1 MSNTE
6 PTILTETQLAERWET
21 SVYVLR
27 RVRATGK
34 GPAVHIKGTVPV
46 SYSLEAI
53 KAFEDGGL
61 ITVTQLA
68 ERWGITRRG
77 VEKRAASGKLPEPVM
92 LGSSRRYQLNKILAI
107 EGAV

>member
-1 MSNTE
+1 MSNEKTL
-6 PTILTETQLAERWET
+6 LTEAELAERWDT

-92 LGSSRRYQLNKILAI
+92 LGSSKRYQFNKILAV
-107 EGAV
+107 EGVV